1 MKPRQQTE
9 HRPSQQAETEYPILD
24 GFAESEFSLGCQGH
38 NEYHSRADGDSDGGR
53 DQPLS
58 EGVERFHESSFS
70 HLSLFARASIPALC
84 FFAGYVL
91 AAFHF
96 FQPCGM

>member
-1 MKPRQQTE
+1 MKPSEQTE
-9 HRPSQQAETEYPILD
+9 HRPSQQGEVKNCLLCGST
-24 GFAESEFSLGCQGH
+24 ESEFSLCQQGQDKDD
-38 NEYHSRADGDSDGGR
+38 RCADGDSDHGSY
-53 DQPLS
+53 QPFG
-58 EGVERFHESSFS
+58 EGVERFHESFLS
-70 HLSLFARASIPALC
+70 HLRLFIRASVPALC